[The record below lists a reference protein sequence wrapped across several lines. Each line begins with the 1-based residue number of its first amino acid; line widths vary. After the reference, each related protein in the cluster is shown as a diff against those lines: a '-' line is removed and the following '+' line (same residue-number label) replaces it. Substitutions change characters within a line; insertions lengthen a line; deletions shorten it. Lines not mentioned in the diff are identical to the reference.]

1 MASGAMKDPK
11 DSKPED
17 PRPRSTE
24 IFERGKKTLVGGVD
38 SPVRAFRA
46 VGGTPLVI
54 DHAKGARLY
63 DVDGREYIDFVCS
76 WGALILGHAHP
87 DIVAAISDQ
96 ASRGTSF
103 GMTSPLEVELGEKI
117 TKAIPSV
124 EMVRF
129 VNSGTEAAMSAVRL
143 ARGFTKRDLI
153 VKFEGCY
160 HGHSDGFLS
169 EAGSGLATLGIS
181 ASPGVPD
188 AFAALTLN
196 IPYNDL
202 EAVENVFKKHPGKI
216 AAVIVEPV
224 AANMG
229 VVPPAQGFLEGLRAV
244 TKKEKSLLIF
254 DEVITGFRMAYGGA
268 QSVYKIDP
276 DLTVMGKII
285 GGGLPVAA
293 YGGKREIMQHIAPL
307 GPIYQAGTLSGN
319 PLAMRAGLAT
329 LPKLEAPGFYE
340 DIHRKTQR
348 LAEGFRSA
356 LNESKIR
363 GEVNVAGSLLT
374 IFFADGPVGNY
385 ADARKSDPALFAT
398 FFHNMLSRGIFIAPS
413 QYEALFISAAHT
425 DADIDRAITAARESL
440 ASMQKN

>member
-1 MASGAMKDPK
+1 
-11 DSKPED
+11 
-17 PRPRSTE
+17 
-24 IFERGKKTLVGGVD
+24 
-38 SPVRAFRA
+38 
-46 VGGTPLVI
+46 
-54 DHAKGARLY
+54 
-63 DVDGREYIDFVCS
+63 
-76 WGALILGHAHP
+76 
-87 DIVAAISDQ
+87 
-96 ASRGTSF
+96 
-103 GMTSPLEVELGEKI
+103 VELGEKI
-117 TKAIPSV
+117 TKAIASV

-143 ARGFTKRDLI
+143 ARGFTKRDLV

-202 EAVENVFKKHPGKI
+202 EAVENVFKKHPGQI
-216 AAVIVEPV
+216 AAVIVEPL

-229 VVPPAQGFLEGLRAV
+229 VVPPAPGFLEGLRTV

-254 DEVITGFRMAYGGA
+254 DEVISGFRMAYGGA
-268 QSVYKIDP
+268 QSIYKIDP

-293 YGGKREIMQHIAPL
+293 YGGKREIMEHIAPL

-340 DIHRKTQR
+340 DVNRKTQR
-348 LAEGFRSA
+348 LAEGLRSA
-356 LNESKIR
+356 LKESKIP

-374 IFFADGPVGNY
+374 IFFADGPIRNY
-385 ADARKSDPALFAT
+385 ADARKSDSALFAK
-398 FFHNMLSRGIFIAPS
+398 FFHHMLSRGIFIAPS

-425 DADIDRAITAARESL
+425 DADIDRAIAAAHESL
-440 ASMQKN
+440 ASMRKN